1 MPIDNCQYTFA
12 DLASQ
17 VLPNYMAKLQA
28 AMAKPNQLS
37 QFAQAGVAEKTLIK
51 QLGLSS
57 DFSGCYVLIEQG
69 RPFYVGISRG
79 VIKRLRQHVTDK
91 THFGASL
98 AYRMAS
104 QTVGHKLT
112 RDEAMKDPTVVLAFA
127 QAQQRLIAADVAF
140 IRIDNPLELYLFEA
154 YCAMQ
159 LDTAE
164 WNTFRT
170 H

>member
-1 MPIDNCQYTFA
+1 MPIDNCQHAFA
-12 DLASQ
+12 DLASH
-17 VLPNYMAKLQA
+17 VLPGYMAKLQEA
-28 AMAKPNQLS
+28 INTPLELA
-37 QFAQAGVAEKTLIK
+37 QFAQPGIAEKTLTK

-57 DFSGCYVLIEQG
+57 DFSGCYVLLEQG
-69 RPFYVGISRG
+69 QPFYVGISRG

-98 AYRMAS
+98 AYKMAS
-104 QTVGHKLT
+104 QTVGHQLT
-112 RDEAMKDPTVVLAFA
+112 RDEAMKDPLVAQAFT

-159 LDTAE
+159 LDTAD

>member
-1 MPIDNCQYTFA
+1 MPIDNCQHSFA

-17 VLPNYMAKLQA
+17 VLPAYMAQLQVA
-28 AMAKPNQLS
+28 IAKPNQLV
-37 QFAQAGVAEKTLIK
+37 QFAQPGVAGKTLTK

-69 RPFYVGISRG
+69 RPFYVGISRS

-91 THFGASL
+91 THYGASL
-98 AYRMAS
+98 AYKMAS
-104 QTVGHKLT
+104 KTVGHQLT
-112 RDEAMKDPTVVLAFA
+112 RDEAMKDPKVADAFEC
-127 QAQQRLIAADVAF
+127 AQQRLIAADVAF
-140 IRIDNPLELYLFEA
+140 IRIDNPLELYLFDA

-159 LDTAE
+159 LDTDD

>member
-1 MPIDNCQYTFA
+1 MPIDNCQHTFA
-12 DLASQ
+12 DLACH
-17 VLPNYMAKLQA
+17 VLPNYMATLQQA
-28 AMAKPNQLS
+28 INTPLDMKR
-37 QFAQAGVAEKTLIK
+37 FAQPGVAEKTLTK
-51 QLGLSS
+51 QLGLSG
-57 DFSGCYVLIEQG
+57 DFSGCYVLLEQG

-98 AYRMAS
+98 AYKMAS
-104 QTVGHKLT
+104 QTVGHQLT
-112 RDEAMKDPTVVLAFA
+112 RDEAMKDPQVALAFT

>member
-1 MPIDNCQYTFA
+1 MPIDNCQHAFS

-17 VLPNYMAKLQA
+17 VLPGYMATLQVAINTPIKLT
-28 AMAKPNQLS
+28 
-37 QFAQAGVAEKTLIK
+37 QFAQPGVAEKTLAK
-51 QLGLSS
+51 QLGLSR
-57 DFSGCYVLIEQG
+57 DFSGCYVLLEQG
-69 RPFYVGISRG
+69 LPFYVGISRG
-79 VIKRLRQHVTDK
+79 VIKRLRQHVNDK

-98 AYRMAS
+98 AYKMAS
-104 QTVGHKLT
+104 QTVGHQLT
-112 RDEAMKDPTVVLAFA
+112 RDEAMKDPLVAQAFT
-127 QAQQRLIAADVAF
+127 QAQQRLIAAEVAF

>member
-1 MPIDNCQYTFA
+1 MVT
-12 DLASQ
+12 
-17 VLPNYMAKLQA
+17 LQA
-28 AMAKPNQLS
+28 AINTPIELAR
-37 QFAQAGVAEKTLIK
+37 FAQPGVAEKTLTR

-57 DFSGCYVLIEQG
+57 DFSGCYVLLEQG

-79 VIKRLRQHVTDK
+79 IIKRLRQHVTDK

-98 AYRMAS
+98 AYKMAS
-104 QTVGHKLT
+104 QTVGHQLT
-112 RDEAMKDPTVVLAFA
+112 RDEAMQDPLVA
-127 QAQQRLIAADVAF
+127 QAFTDAQKRLIASDVAF

>member
-1 MPIDNCQYTFA
+1 MPIDNCQHTFA
-12 DLASQ
+12 SLAAN
-17 VLPNYMAKLQA
+17 VLPSYMAMLQA
-28 AMAKPNQLS
+28 TINTPIELAR
-37 QFAQAGVAEKTLIK
+37 FAQPGVAEKTLTK

-98 AYRMAS
+98 AYKMAS
-104 QTVGHKLT
+104 QTVGHQLT
-112 RDEAMKDPTVVLAFA
+112 RDEAMKDPQIALAFA

-154 YCAMQ
+154 YSAMQ
-159 LDTAE
+159 LDTAD

>member
-1 MPIDNCQYTFA
+1 MPIDNCQHTFA

-28 AMAKPNQLS
+28 AIIKPIGLTR
-37 QFAQAGVAEKTLIK
+37 FAQPGVAEKTLTK
-51 QLGLSS
+51 QLGLSG
-57 DFSGCYVLIEQG
+57 DFSGCYVLLEQG

-79 VIKRLRQHVTDK
+79 VIQHVTDK

-98 AYRMAS
+98 AYKMAS
-104 QTVGHKLT
+104 QTVGHQLT
-112 RDEAMKDPTVVLAFA
+112 RDEAMQDPLVAQAFM

-140 IRIDNPLELYLFEA
+140 ICIDNPLELYLFEA

>member
-1 MPIDNCQYTFA
+1 MPIDNCQHTFA
-12 DLASQ
+12 ELADQ
-17 VLPNYMAKLQA
+17 VLPGYMATLQA
-28 AMAKPNQLS
+28 AIAKPHQLA
-37 QFAQAGVAEKTLIK
+37 QFARPGIAEKTLNK
-51 QLGLSS
+51 QLGLSG

-98 AYRMAS
+98 AYKMAS
-104 QTVGHKLT
+104 QTVGHRLT
-112 RDEAMKDPTVVLAFA
+112 RDEVMKDPQVALAFA